1 MMKQGFLVKRSVACN
16 VQKCHKRIIYAC
28 QFNYVDNAQFHT
40 KIKFY

>member
-16 VQKCHKRIIYAC
+16 VQKCHKRIIYAF
-28 QFNYVDNAQFHT
+28 QVIYVDNAQFHT